1 MAVIYCFIYWK
12 LSNLGGFR
20 KPLFAYAVVVQLSF
34 LILYAWINN
43 AFKGD
48 INFSREWTDAYA
60 IGIIIFYF
68 LMILPF
74 FIALGIHI
82 YKGVGKLEITRTAK
96 VTMMIIYTL
105 FSLVF
110 SVTGFYLHLFFY
122 YGLAP

>member
-1 MAVIYCFIYWK
+1 M
-12 LSNLGGFR
+12 
-20 KPLFAYAVVVQLSF
+20 VQLSF